1 MYVCIYIYTYIH
13 THTYIYIYIYIHI
26 YIHIYIYCATYIM
39 ECQWGWTVDG
49 LGFMDTIHH
58 PDNPCNYGD
67 KHVHIS
73 IQWNCTP
80 KQATTLGK
88 FQVVSQLIEIIV
100 AWDFRHVRL
109 TQCDTPRKT
118 SQPQDVYPMVYP
130 KDRSCG
136 LTFNFATWI
145 VMSCV
150 RKLGF
155 PSPRQPPGTHRSLT
169 STSIA
174 RVGCRTPTRLRRKR
188 GIADFTGFRQGED
201 VWVKNVGGTQ
211 GGFAQK
217 RWNTKHGE
225 KRCFSGPFVRF
236 FFTNLPI
243 ESGQA
248 SRGSTEVQ
256 LNLRW
261 DGLKHVEL

>member
-1 MYVCIYIYTYIH
+1 MYVGMVWYGVAWRGMVWNVCMYECNVMICHVMLYCFTYVCM
-13 THTYIYIYIYIHI
+13 YKY
-26 YIHIYIYCATYIM
+26 IYIYCATYIM

-49 LGFMDTIHH
+49 LGFMDAIHH

-88 FQVVSQLIEIIV
+88 FQMVSQFIEIIV

-118 SQPQDVYPMVYP
+118 SRNPNP
-130 KDRSCG
+130 KMSIPWSILKTDYVAWPSI
-136 LTFNFATWI
+136 LPHELWWV

-217 RWNTKHGE
+217 RWNTVKNAAFPVPLFV
-225 KRCFSGPFVRF
+225 FS
-236 FFTNLPI
+236 
-243 ESGQA
+243 S
-248 SRGSTEVQ
+248 Q
-256 LNLRW
+256 LSP
-261 DGLKHVEL
+261 